1 MEEENKKPASLTE
14 EEREARKKQQQSD
27 PQITELKGYIDP
39 DEKLEPD
46 LEEDDVETD
55 TAEES

>member
-39 DEKLEPD
+39 EEKLEPE
-46 LEEDDVETD
+46 LEDEDVETD